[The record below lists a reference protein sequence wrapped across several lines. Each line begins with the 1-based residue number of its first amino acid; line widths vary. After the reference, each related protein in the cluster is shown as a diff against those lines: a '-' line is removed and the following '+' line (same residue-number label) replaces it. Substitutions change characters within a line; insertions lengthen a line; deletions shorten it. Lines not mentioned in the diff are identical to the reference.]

1 MDFDP
6 DDAKVQALQGQR
18 DRMMGFGPCPWCE
31 TKRRPSGRR
40 KGCARGVRGAW
51 RMRGPARSS
60 RGRLRRALAP
70 PLGGAFPRFHVLPQD
85 LRRLALNQPGV
96 HDRRRGRGPRLPA
109 ASHEAV
115 QADLQGGRVPVN
127 HEAVWH
133 GRKVWARGPPTRSS
147 ASPGPPTTRAPM
159 RTPAAGGSNTPVPGV
174 EHGDL
179 VTVGVWNREKL
190 WRFLER

>member
-60 RGRLRRALAP
+60 RGRAGAGSSRATPDDAY
-70 PLGGAFPRFHVLPQD
+70 AARW
-85 LRRLALNQPGV
+85 RRLSAARSRASTFC
-96 HDRRRGRGPRLPA
+96 RRTSA
-109 ASHEAV
+109 AS
-115 QADLQGGRVPVN
+115 R
-127 HEAVWH
+127 
-133 GRKVWARGPPTRSS
+133 
-147 ASPGPPTTRAPM
+147 
-159 RTPAAGGSNTPVPGV
+159 
-174 EHGDL
+174 
-179 VTVGVWNREKL
+179 
-190 WRFLER
+190 